1 MSGMSLCYFDVLIGE
16 DMTLLKKTSTVE
28 AVVKLLIERIHRG
41 EYRAGQK
48 LPSERHLQEEIGVGR
63 LALREALSRLNAMG
77 IIITA
82 HGRGTFVE
90 NDIKSQTFRDLLV
103 PYFALNNPKRLHDLV
118 VARGMLESEIAGLA
132 AEQRTSEDLLNLTE
146 IVGHSFPE
154 NVTLEEIA
162 HQDLLFHRRLA
173 MIIDNGFLTKM
184 HAALIESISLF
195 LNEYVKSKENPAAV
209 MQPHIPILEAIE
221 RRDSEAA
228 RHHARLHVSYSV
240 QDYEDYIAG
249 TTKERQL

>member
-1 MSGMSLCYFDVLIGE
+1 
-16 DMTLLKKTSTVE
+16 MTILQKTSAVE
-28 AVVKLLIERIHRG
+28 AVVKLLIDRIHSG
-41 EYRAGQK
+41 EYTAGQK

-77 IIITA
+77 IITTS

-90 NDIKSQTFRDLLV
+90 GDIKTQTFRDLLV

-132 AEQRTSEDLLNLTE
+132 AEQRTREDLVSLTE
-146 IVGHSFPE
+146 IVTHSFPE
-154 NVTLEEIA
+154 DVTLVEVA

-184 HAALIESISLF
+184 HAALIESIRLF

-221 RRDSEAA
+221 RRDSKAA
-228 RHHARLHVSYSV
+228 RHHARMHVSYSV

-249 TTKERQL
+249 TSRGMKS